1 MIRRRRMIRCWP
13 MSGSAGCPAGR
24 SVTAACP
31 ASGLTGPTCASSA
44 TCGRKPRTG
53 WRTSAVSVASRTPS
67 TAPTCT
73 MNCWHPGC
81 TGMRSPVTAFRSRA
95 PSAGCRANPTGDGDL
110 AASQLT
116 VTPTVPR
123 SPYAGSQDAHHL
135 GQPLTQPIVFP
146 GGQIHRVAGPNPAGL
161 REAAYSD
168 APPLYASEG
177 AKRTEHPR
185 VCTLPPA

>member
-1 MIRRRRMIRCWP
+1 MHNELL
-13 MSGSAGCPAGR
+13 
-24 SVTAACP
+24 
-31 ASGLTGPTCASSA
+31 ASGLHRYALSRDGVPVKSTE
-44 TCGRKPRTG
+44 RRLPRE
-53 WRTSAVSVASRTPS
+53 
-67 TAPTCT
+67 
-73 MNCWHPGC
+73 
-81 TGMRSPVTAFRSRA
+81 
-95 PSAGCRANPTGDGDL
+95 PTGDGDL